1 MKYKS
6 AYTNFSYIVF
16 IALGAPL
23 SALTY
28 IFITEPNERK
38 EASIIG
44 SFILVLT
51 CFIIHAFKNA
61 FYQIENTI
69 LKYKCGVFHGKI
81 DIQKIK
87 KIEINNSIFVQ
98 AIFKL
103 GWSHKGIIITYNNYD
118 DLFISPENRNEFIAH
133 LKEINPEIRIQE
145 K

>member
-16 IALGAPL
+16 IALGAPIC
-23 SALTY
+23 ALTY
-28 IFITEPNERK
+28 IFITEPKERS

-51 CFIIHAFKNA
+51 CFIIHALKKT
-61 FYQIENTI
+61 FYQIENST
-69 LKYKCGVFHGKI
+69 LKYKCGIFHGII
-81 DIQKIK
+81 DIHKIK
-87 KIEINNSIFVQ
+87 KIEINNSIFVH
-98 AIFKL
+98 AIYKL

-118 DLFISPENRNEFIAH
+118 DLFISPVNRDQFIAQ

-145 K
+145 N